1 MTACRKAQ
9 LECHPGLKK
18 DDSSYLTDLRL
29 YHNHVRLHLG
39 LSDGQTP
46 GEAAGIRIEGRTK
59 RSRSFGRLPRPK
71 SPHGTL
77 FPSIQTTKQENLGNS

>member
-1 MTACRKAQ
+1 MRS
-9 LECHPGLKK
+9 LKK
-18 DDSSYLTDLRL
+18 EKSSILNSLRL
-29 YHNHVRLHLG
+29 YYNFMRRISVVM
-39 LSDGQTP
+39 TP